1 MVAKNKQKINKQE
14 VAQTW
19 VFRGL
24 KDFYISF
31 EFEDANKWHE
41 YSTFF
46 CHQGLEKIC
55 KAYLLLTEA
64 SQYEN
69 LTEKQAL
76 ERVDKIAKGFG
87 HELRKLLGLL
97 CLKGVLSSTDMSQ
110 KYERFTGDELIKIL
124 EKAYTESRYPVPEPV
139 HRRYPI
145 KTNSNLKMF
154 EDPIGMTAPIKFSRK
169 IALKI
174 LKKIESDFSIVIP
187 KNKVS
192 SKVADEDWIRF
203 YNIFFGNNNSGDI
216 KKSNAI

>member
-1 MVAKNKQKINKQE
+1 MIIKRNHKINTQE

-19 VFRGL
+19 IFHGL

-31 EFEDANKWHE
+31 EFEGANKWHE

-69 LTEKQAL
+69 LTKKQAL

-97 CLKGVLSSTDMSQ
+97 CLKGVLSSADMSQ

-139 HRRYPI
+139 HRKYPI
-145 KTNSNLKMF
+145 KTNSNFKMF
-154 EDPIGMTAPIKFSRK
+154 GDPIRMTAPIKFSQK

-174 LKKIESDFSIVIP
+174 LKKIESDFSIVIL
-187 KNKVS
+187 KDKVS
-192 SKVADEDWIRF
+192 SKVADEDWTRF
-203 YNIFFGNNNSGDI
+203 CNVFW
-216 KKSNAI
+216 K

>member
-1 MVAKNKQKINKQE
+1 MIIKRNHKINTQE
-14 VAQTW
+14 VTQIW
-19 VFRGL
+19 ISHGI

-76 ERVDKIAKGFG
+76 EKVDKIAKGFG
-87 HELRKLLGLL
+87 HELQKLLGLL

-110 KYERFTGDELIKIL
+110 KYERFTGDELIRIL
-124 EKAYTESRYPVPEPV
+124 EKAYIESRYPAPEPI
-139 HRRYPI
+139 HRRYAI
-145 KTNSNLKMF
+145 KINSNLRMF
-154 EDPIGMTAPIKFSRK
+154 EDPIGMTAPIKFSQK

-174 LKKIESDFSIVIP
+174 LKKIESDSSITIS
-187 KNKVS
+187 KDKISNKI
-192 SKVADEDWIRF
+192 ADKDWKRF
-203 YNIFFGNNNSGDI
+203 CNIFFNR
-216 KKSNAI
+216 